1 MSETPGVEV
10 KGKGQALRLRIEKE
24 LGGGPLSIF
33 GAAAQK
39 HDLAMREVTA
49 GVLIKLAEQFPGLEF
64 RQRSSLTKKEINEK
78 LQSFDPRLGQT
89 LFVKSASIRPD
100 GGVTEVMDYH
110 GNWRIILVGE
120 AKHQGNDVENIL
132 AGVLQGKK
140 KDQDFMAAG
149 NAIERM
155 HKNVLEIRNYMLN
168 EKHFPYVVFLQ
179 GSNFAIE
186 SFELIRPDG
195 RTVKVEHDSGML
207 NRIDR
212 VTASSFSQPINQNH
226 CENIVV
232 QAGDATHMLQTVSL
246 YCKHHPWKA
255 GEMAE
260 LMLEVAKTS
269 LKVIARDIEVPS

>member
-1 MSETPGVEV
+1 MSDAPGVEF
-10 KGKGQALRLRIEKE
+10 KGKGQALRLRIQQE

-33 GAAAQK
+33 GEAAQK
-39 HDLAMREVTA
+39 HDLAIREVTA
-49 GVLIKLAEQFPGLEF
+49 GVLTKLAEKFPNYEF
-64 RQRSSLTKKEINEK
+64 RQRSSLTKKEINNK
-78 LQSFDPRLGQT
+78 LQRFDSRLGQT

-100 GGVTEVMDYH
+100 GGITEVMDRH

-120 AKHQGNDVENIL
+120 SKHQGNDIENIL

-186 SFELIRPDG
+186 SLDLIRPDG
-195 RTVKVEHDSGML
+195 RVVRLEHDSGML

-212 VTASSFSQPINQNH
+212 VTASSFSRPINTNC
-226 CENIVV
+226 CENIIIKV
-232 QAGDATHMLQTVSL
+232 GDASHMLQTVSL

-260 LMLEVAKTS
+260 LMLGVALTS
-269 LKVIARDIEVPS
+269 LKVIADDLES